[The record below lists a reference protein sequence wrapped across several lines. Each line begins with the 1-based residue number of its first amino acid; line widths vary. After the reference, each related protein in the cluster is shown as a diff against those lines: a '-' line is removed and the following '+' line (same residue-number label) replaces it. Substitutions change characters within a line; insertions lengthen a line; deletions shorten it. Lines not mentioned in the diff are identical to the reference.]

1 MNQMYCPGSTDPRAR
16 STHPMADG
24 LRTKLGT
31 AIRSEPTDEY
41 RSDIEEVV
49 HFTDNSISDDAIFLR
64 ILHAPA
70 LQPR

>member
-1 MNQMYCPGSTDPRAR
+1 
-16 STHPMADG
+16 MADG

-31 AIRSEPTDEY
+31 AISTDEY

-70 LQPR
+70 LQPRQRTHPQCITSLATRSSTA